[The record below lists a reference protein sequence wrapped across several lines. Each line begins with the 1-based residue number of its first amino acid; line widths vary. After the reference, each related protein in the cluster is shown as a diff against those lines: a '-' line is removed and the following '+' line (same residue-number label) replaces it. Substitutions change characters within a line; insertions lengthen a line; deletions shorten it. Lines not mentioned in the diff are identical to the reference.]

1 MEVTLML
8 DATPSLLERIDK
20 LIVAL
25 STGAINTVSKPAPI
39 CTTAMP
45 AMPTTVSN
53 VVPQPV
59 NSESEKAPELT
70 LENVRAIYKEK
81 KDGSTDPE
89 FNGKVKAI
97 LAELGTTTLPK
108 LEKDK
113 YSIFIEKIKEL

>member
-45 AMPTTVSN
+45 TTVSN
-53 VVPQPV
+53 VVPQP
-59 NSESEKAPELT
+59 EKAPELT

-113 YSIFIEKIKEL
+113 YSTFIEKIKEL

>member
-1 MEVTLML
+1 MEVTLMI
-8 DATPSLLERIDK
+8 DATQSLLERIDK

-25 STGAINTVSKPAPI
+25 STGAITVSKPAPI
-39 CTTAMP
+39 CTAAMP
-45 AMPTTVSN
+45 ATVSA
-53 VVPQPV
+53 VVPQP
-59 NSESEKAPELT
+59 ERAPELT

-97 LAELGTTTLPK
+97 LAELGTTTLPQ

-113 YSIFIEKIKEL
+113 YLTFIKMMKEL

>member
-8 DATPSLLERIDK
+8 DATPALLERIDK
-20 LIVAL
+20 LMVAL
-25 STGAINTVSKPAPI
+25 YTGANNTVSKPAPI
-39 CTTAMP
+39 CTT

-113 YSIFIEKIKEL
+113 YSTFIEKIKEL